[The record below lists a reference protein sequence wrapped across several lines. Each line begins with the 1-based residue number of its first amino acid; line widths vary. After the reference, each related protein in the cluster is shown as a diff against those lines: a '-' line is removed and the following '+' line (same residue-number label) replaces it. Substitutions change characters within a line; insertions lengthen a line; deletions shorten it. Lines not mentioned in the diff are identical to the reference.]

1 MHTPVNTG
9 EGGGFVFRDAV
20 NSRTFS
26 RRSIHGQV
34 AHEIGLRIVS
44 GELAPGS
51 SMPTEEAG
59 SAELKVSR
67 TAYREALKVLS
78 AKGLVE
84 SRPKTGTRVRNRDEW
99 NMLDPDL
106 LSWSFAAGPTTDFAR
121 SLFEM
126 RQIVEPAAAMLA
138 AKRATGENLAAIGE
152 ALVRMQKNDPTSKEA
167 IQADL
172 AFHLGILAA
181 SGNELLVSL
190 GYLIESALAQSFE
203 LSTRL
208 PGARKNSIPLHEAV
222 FVEIKARSPVAARDA
237 MNRLLSEAWEDISS
251 VIAACHAEAPT
262 SRGRP

>member
-1 MHTPVNTG
+1 M
-9 EGGGFVFRDAV
+9 FRDAV

-34 AHEIGLRIVS
+34 VHEIAMRIVT
-44 GELAPGS
+44 GELAPGA
-51 SMPTEEAG
+51 SMSTEEAG
-59 SAELKVSR
+59 SSELGVSR

-106 LSWSFAAGPTTDFAR
+106 LSWSFAAGPSADFAR

-138 AKRATGENLAAIGE
+138 ANRATDQDLAAIGE
-152 ALVRMQKNDPTSKEA
+152 ALNEMGENDPTSKEA

-203 LSTRL
+203 LSIRRAED
-208 PGARKNSIPLHEAV
+208 GDKKHIPLHEAV
-222 FVEIKARSPVAARDA
+222 FTQIKARSPDGARDA
-237 MNRLLSEAWEDISS
+237 MNRLLSGAWEDVSN
-251 VIAACHAEAPT
+251 VIMVRHAEAST